1 MSVHVGRVIK
11 VDDTTKV
18 EGVVP
23 ASSGP
28 SVLLCKLIYWK
39 RSMSSSVRKAPLPYT
54 LTCRVPIIRK
64 VPGAR

>member
-18 EGVVP
+18 EGFRPLVGLAFSS
-23 ASSGP
+23 ASSFTG
-28 SVLLCKLIYWK
+28 K